1 MCNKHQIT
9 KPYLDVVSNI
19 PFYRCG
25 NCDEPIE
32 RFHIYCWN
40 CGKKIDWDNKD

>member
-25 NCDEPIE
+25 NCDESIE

-40 CGKKIDWDNKD
+40 CGKKIDWDDKD